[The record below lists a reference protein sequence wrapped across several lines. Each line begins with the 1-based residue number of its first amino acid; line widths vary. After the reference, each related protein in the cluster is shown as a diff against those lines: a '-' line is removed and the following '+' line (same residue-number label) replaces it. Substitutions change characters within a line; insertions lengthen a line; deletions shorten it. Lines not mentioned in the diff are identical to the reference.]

1 MGDLFFIQF
10 MCQQVMA
17 VHVKLKPERRPC
29 RDAEIAEAE
38 FPVDKIEIVMKA
50 LALVK
55 LQESLSG
62 CFIMPWL
69 VSITA
74 LHGRENVNQ
83 AFCFPGFSDDL
94 LDAVIF
100 AECMEF
106 SDKLNFNP
114 ILLSNLFCILTN
126 LLRKGL
132 RETGIIKNTDTVE
145 LHICGHCI
153 SMAPVRDI
161 SLDDHAVITGNDA
174 VNFIDVFIRK

>member
-1 MGDLFFIQF
+1 MYNRAQEIPEQDCIVWQKHQEPCGAFRVNTVRKFLGSLYIGDFKERIILHPVSDLLFIKLMGK
-10 MCQQVMA
+10 QVMA
-17 VHVKLKPERRPC
+17 VHIKLKPERRPC
-29 RDAEIAEAE
+29 RDAEIAETE

-50 LALVK
+50 LALVE
-55 LQESLSG
+55 LQEGLSG

-74 LHGRENVNQ
+74 FHGRENVDQ

-100 AECMEF
+100 SESMEF

-114 ILLSNLFCILTN
+114 ILLSDFFRILTD

-132 RETGIIKNTDTVE
+132 
-145 LHICGHCI
+145 
-153 SMAPVRDI
+153 
-161 SLDDHAVITGNDA
+161 
-174 VNFIDVFIRK
+174 

>member
-1 MGDLFFIQF
+1 MQIIKEDHHLPIKCGPCITEPKRFWNRTVASGESIKNFVESFRVDTVRKFLGRLYIGNFKERIILHPVSNLFFIQLIGK
-10 MCQQVMA
+10 QVMA

-29 RDAEIAEAE
+29 RNAEIAETE

-100 AECMEF
+100 VECMEF
-106 SDKLNFNP
+106 SDKLNFNA
-114 ILLSNLFCILTN
+114 SF
-126 LLRKGL
+126 
-132 RETGIIKNTDTVE
+132 
-145 LHICGHCI
+145 
-153 SMAPVRDI
+153 
-161 SLDDHAVITGNDA
+161 
-174 VNFIDVFIRK
+174 

>member
-1 MGDLFFIQF
+1 
-10 MCQQVMA
+10 MA

-29 RDAEIAEAE
+29 RNAEIAEPE
-38 FPVDKIEIVMKA
+38 FSVNKIEIVMKT

-74 LHGRENVNQ
+74 FHGGENVDQ
-83 AFCFPGFSDDL
+83 AFCFPSFSNDL

-100 AECMEF
+100 AESMEF

-114 ILLSNLFCILTN
+114 VLLSNLSAF
-126 LLRKGL
+126 
-132 RETGIIKNTDTVE
+132 
-145 LHICGHCI
+145 
-153 SMAPVRDI
+153 
-161 SLDDHAVITGNDA
+161 
-174 VNFIDVFIRK
+174 

>member
-1 MGDLFFIQF
+1 
-10 MCQQVMA
+10 MA

-29 RDAEIAEAE
+29 RNAEIAETE
-38 FPVDKIEIVMKA
+38 FPIDKIEIVMKT

-94 LDAVIF
+94 LDAVI
-100 AECMEF
+100 
-106 SDKLNFNP
+106 
-114 ILLSNLFCILTN
+114 
-126 LLRKGL
+126 LR
-132 RETGIIKNTDTVE
+132 N
-145 LHICGHCI
+145 
-153 SMAPVRDI
+153 A
-161 SLDDHAVITGNDA
+161 
-174 VNFIDVFIRK
+174 